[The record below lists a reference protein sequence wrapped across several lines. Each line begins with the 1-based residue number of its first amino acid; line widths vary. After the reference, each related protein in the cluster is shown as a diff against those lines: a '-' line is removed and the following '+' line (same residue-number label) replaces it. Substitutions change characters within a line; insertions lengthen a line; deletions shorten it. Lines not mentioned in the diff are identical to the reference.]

1 MKNVGT
7 FVYMGNNRNRESFF
21 RFKEFSVRDSAGA
34 MKIGTDGV
42 LLGAW
47 VPVSGI
53 ERAVDVGCGT
63 GLISLMLA
71 QRGVAQIYGI
81 EISDAAAKE
90 AESNVSESIFAN
102 NIQIIAGDATEMELA
117 GFKPQLIVSNPPFF
131 ADSLKCGTDDRT
143 TARHEGSLS
152 FDNLIKLSAGALD
165 CCGMLAFISPADRE
179 KDIDFAAVMHRMYVA
194 RKTFVRTV
202 PGKSPKRIL
211 WLLSKPLCETRVDS
225 LQIRNESGEYSND
238 YINLTKDFYLH
249 L

>member
-21 RFKEFSVRDSAGA
+21 HFKEFSVRDSAGA

-53 ERAVDVGCGT
+53 KTAIDVGCGT

-71 QRGVAQIYGI
+71 QRGVAQIFGI

-90 AESNVSESIFAN
+90 AENNVIESPFAH
-102 NIQIIAGDATEMELA
+102 NIHIIAEDATQLDLY

-131 ADSLKCGTDDRT
+131 ADSLKCDTADRT

-152 FDNLIKLSAGALD
+152 FENLIRLSATALD
-165 CCGMLAFISPADRE
+165 CDGCLALISPADRE
-179 KDIDFAAVMHRMYVA
+179 KDIDFTAVMHRMYVA
-194 RKTFVRTV
+194 KKTFVQTV
-202 PGKSPKRIL
+202 PDKRPKRIL
-211 WLLSKPLCETRVDS
+211 WLLRKTLCETCVDS
-225 LQIRNESGEYSND
+225 LLIRNASGDYSTD